1 MLREMA
7 VLARIPSKEI
17 QQNENAAEF
26 SKQNIA
32 AIFKLIKDKENATE
46 IVDAIEIKMIP
57 FYHDLSVKNASNDE
71 IDLKYI
77 QK

>member
-1 MLREMA
+1 MREMA
-7 VLARIPSKEI
+7 LLAKTPVKEI

-26 SKQNIA
+26 SKLYIEEA
-32 AIFKLIKDKENATE
+32 FKLIKDKKNAAD
-46 IVDAIEIKMIP
+46 IVDAIEIKIIP
-57 FYHDLSVKNASNDE
+57 FYHDLAVKNTANDE